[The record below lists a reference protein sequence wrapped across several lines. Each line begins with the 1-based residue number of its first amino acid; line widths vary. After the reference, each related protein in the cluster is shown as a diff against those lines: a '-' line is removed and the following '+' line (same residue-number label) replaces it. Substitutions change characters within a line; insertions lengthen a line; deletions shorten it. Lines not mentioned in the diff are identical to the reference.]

1 MSALSKEC
9 IKMFGIE
16 KMYKKCKVV
25 FNSKAKKYFYAM
37 LFEYGVREVF
47 KYNVKTSFDKD
58 YGYFFVAK

>member
-1 MSALSKEC
+1 
-9 IKMFGIE
+9 MFGIE